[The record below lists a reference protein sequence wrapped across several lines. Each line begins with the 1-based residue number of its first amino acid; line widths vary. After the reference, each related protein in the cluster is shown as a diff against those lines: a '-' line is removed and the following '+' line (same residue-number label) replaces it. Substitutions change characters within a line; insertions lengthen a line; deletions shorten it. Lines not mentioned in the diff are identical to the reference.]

1 MSLFII
7 LISFFIKQVF
17 LVKYL
22 SIPFKRNLKDL
33 TEDNIMEKLFN
44 NDIYASIKVGSESQE
59 IPLSFKMNSYP
70 LYIISSDI
78 NIPGKKLYDYKKST
92 SFKKL
97 DNETQTKFEEQEF
110 NEGNKSSDKFNLGIS
125 NFKNLENI
133 KFIHAT
139 NMNEKYIINEV
150 GSIGLSINENLNLT
164 DTDFIYQLKKRDLI
178 DGYSF
183 FFKYNDLKK
192 EKGEI
197 IIGAKPHE
205 YDKNYNVSDFK
216 SVNVEID
223 SYKRNHWMLNFDKID
238 FYNHSLLNGKCIF
251 QIEKGLIIAP
261 NSVKKNIEDIFKY
274 NECEEKTFFSN
285 EFNNSYIYFVCKQEM
300 DIKQFSDLSFYSR
313 SMNIT
318 FKLDNNDL
326 FYNFNKKKY
335 FLIIFH
341 SKKLESNWYLGS
353 IFLKKYDI
361 IFDKHTK
368 TIGTYEKFQ
377 KGWKFIY
384 LIIIL
389 LILIII
395 GLIIF
400 IVCYLLRKRRKTRVN
415 EIDDDFD
422 YIPHRQT
429 MNQNNETKLI

>member
-1 MSLFII
+1 
-7 LISFFIKQVF
+7 
-17 LVKYL
+17 
-22 SIPFKRNLKDL
+22 
-33 TEDNIMEKLFN
+33 
-44 NDIYASIKVGSESQE
+44 
-59 IPLSFKMNSYP
+59 
-70 LYIISSDI
+70 
-78 NIPGKKLYDYKKST
+78 
-92 SFKKL
+92 
-97 DNETQTKFEEQEF
+97 
-110 NEGNKSSDKFNLGIS
+110 
-125 NFKNLENI
+125 
-133 KFIHAT
+133 
-139 NMNEKYIINEV
+139 
-150 GSIGLSINENLNLT
+150 
-164 DTDFIYQLKKRDLI
+164 
-178 DGYSF
+178 
-183 FFKYNDLKK
+183 
-192 EKGEI
+192 
-197 IIGAKPHE
+197 
-205 YDKNYNVSDFK
+205 
-216 SVNVEID
+216 
-223 SYKRNHWMLNFDKID
+223 
-238 FYNHSLLNGKCIF
+238 
-251 QIEKGLIIAP
+251 
-261 NSVKKNIEDIFKY
+261 
-274 NECEEKTFFSN
+274 
-285 EFNNSYIYFVCKQEM
+285 M
-300 DIKQFSDLSFYSR
+300 DIKQFSVLSFYSR

-422 YIPHRQT
+422 YIPHRQI
-429 MNQNNETKLI
+429 MNKNNETKLI